1 MHRPSRKQA
10 SLLLAFLI
18 VMWGVNWPLTKLAL
32 HYAPPLLFAG
42 LRTEIGGLLLVFIGL
57 FRYKEL
63 RFKQNWS
70 IYLLSALL
78 NIVLFYG
85 LQTIGLGYLP
95 AGLFSAIVFL
105 QPVLLGIFSWLW
117 LGESMYRLK
126 IIGLILGFTGVA
138 TISAGALTGNI
149 SLVGVLL
156 ALGTALCWA
165 FGTVYMKKIGD
176 RADSVWLVA
185 MQLIIG
191 GILLMGSGSV
201 SEAWSSIQWDASFVA
216 IMLFISIFVIA
227 LGWLTYFILIG
238 TGEASKVASFTFLI
252 PLVSITGSS
261 LMMNEPI
268 TIHLGVG
275 LLFVLVS
282 ILLVN
287 LKPKPGISSS
297 AAATGHY

>member
-1 MHRPSRKQA
+1 MYRPSRKQA

-18 VMWGVNWPLTKLAL
+18 LMWGVNWPLSKLAL
-32 HYAPPLLFAG
+32 HYTPPLLFAG
-42 LRTEIGGLLLVFIGL
+42 IRTEIGGLLLVLIGL
-57 FRYKEL
+57 SRYKEL
-63 RFKQNWS
+63 RFKQNWH
-70 IYLLSALL
+70 IYFLSAIL

-85 LQTIGLGYLP
+85 LQTVGLGYLP

-117 LGESMYRLK
+117 LGESMYGMK
-126 IIGLILGFTGVA
+126 IIGLVLGFTGVA

-149 SLVGVLL
+149 SLLGVLL
-156 ALGTALCWA
+156 ALGTSLCWA

-185 MQLIIG
+185 MQLVIG

-201 SEAWSSIQWDASFVA
+201 TESWSSIQWNASFIL

-227 LGWLTYFILIG
+227 LGWLTYFTLMG
-238 TGEASKVASFTFLI
+238 SGEASKVASFTFLI
-252 PLVSITGSS
+252 PLVSITGSAV
-261 LMMNEPI
+261 MMSEPI
-268 TIHLGVG
+268 TINLGIG
-275 LLFVLVS
+275 LLLVLTS

-287 LKPKPGISSS
+287 LKPKSRFANSP
-297 AAATGHY
+297 AASEPH